1 MIDEQVL
8 ERALAAEADTYV
20 PPPDGPAA
28 ILAQAGVRPEP
39 GVTAAGAARRAR
51 TGRRWSTALA
61 GAAAMVVVGTL
72 AVSAVSGRSSLDIGE
87 SMNGLTAP
95 SAKYDAGSGSGGA
108 GDVASEREVLGETD
122 GAKVVRT
129 ADVALEVPRDRVP
142 ATLTELSRLASVHRG
157 FVSGSSSATT
167 REAPYGTVTLRV
179 PTGDLETVLAAIGR
193 LGTVVSSDSRGED
206 VTGEVTDVEA
216 RLRSLTAARSQ
227 LQALLARAKTV
238 GEVLAV
244 QEQVT
249 EVQTQIE
256 QLQGRQKSL
265 ADRTTYATVTVSV
278 TRTGGHDAEREGF
291 AKAWRS
297 AVDGFVGGFQWLVAS
312 SGTIA
317 FLLIVGGVLLFVGRK
332 AYRLVVRRVV

>member
-1 MIDEQVL
+1 MMIDEQVL
-8 ERALAAEADTYV
+8 ERALAAEAGTYV
-20 PPPDGPAA
+20 PPPDGPAT
-28 ILAQAGVRPEP
+28 I
-39 GVTAAGAARRAR
+39 
-51 TGRRWSTALA
+51 LA
-61 GAAAMVVVGTL
+61 GAGEMRPVTTRRNGVRWRTAVLGAAAAVVAGVL
-72 AVSAVSGRSSLDIGE
+72 AVSVAGGRTGLDLSEPSSLYTSGK
-87 SMNGLTAP
+87 A
-95 SAKYDAGSGSGGA
+95 AGG
-108 GDVASEREVLGETD
+108 GDVAADETTRGGLGENASAS
-122 GAKVVRT
+122 AKVVRT
-129 ADVALEVPRDRVP
+129 ADVNLEVPRGRVP
-142 ATLTELSRLASVHRG
+142 ATLAELSRLATAHRG

-179 PTGDLETVLAAIGR
+179 PTGDLDAVLAEVGR

-216 RLRSLTAARSQ
+216 RLRSLTAARAQ

-278 TRTGGHDAEREGF
+278 TRNGGHDAEPEGF
-291 AKAWRS
+291 AKAWRD
-297 AVDGFVGGFQWLVAS
+297 ARDGFVGGFRALVAA

-317 FLLIVGGVLLFVGRK
+317 FLLIVGGVLLLLGRK
-332 AYRLVVRRVV
+332 AYRLFVRRVV